1 MSKSNV
7 VTIILLAIVAQHAL
21 SQSYQYRK
29 QGFGMRLTLD
39 NRGSIGR
46 VCYPGVI
53 GSGSDPGGDSIGL
66 EYPISQPYEHVFGAG
81 IWVGGILDT
90 ATSGPPAFIRGV
102 STGYE
107 GWSGPYFEFF
117 PGSSPADSIFRIF
130 KSGGT
135 YPPEP
140 AAWSLPSGMENAFA
154 YDPISDAD
162 YYAKYDDSHVRVT
175 SHVPLNLKVFQ
186 SSYAWDDRYAD
197 AIIIF
202 EYRIINNGNKK
213 IDSAFVGFFFEA
225 DVGPY
230 RVANYHQRNFTGYYS
245 DYKLAY
251 VHNPVDPGS
260 TPVGCALLATS
271 LPLDSLRYSFRW
283 WPGTSHPGTDADRYA
298 RLASGRID
306 SNQSISAL
314 SDTRCLFGFGPFT
327 INPSNPP
334 LPGIRPD
341 TLRIAVAIVSGYDA
355 RGNHLRAMQQNAAAA
370 LDIYLNQ
377 GISLPATPPS
387 PPLRVETGDRKVRL
401 NWRWTPADS
410 SGPNGRPNP
419 VANWDSTNNWVRD
432 HPTWSIPEYVS
443 RISPP
448 FPPGIDGTRGGR
460 NFSSYRLWRSEDPEY
475 PDESFTLVK
484 QWDVIGDSIDFDTG
498 LEYDFTDSNLVRGK
512 RYVYSI
518 TSRSVPNIAYVEV
531 VVGGVVETVAVQIG
545 ALESKFRTNAV
556 VVDLPFAVSTEANRV
571 RVVPNPY
578 RTDKDYTYES
588 GGYEG
593 RNYRW
598 DESRRVIKFINL
610 PARCTVRVFS
620 LAGDLIRT
628 ISHDGGTGAFPRGDA
643 DMPLVSE
650 SNRALASGVY
660 VFTVESD
667 FGTQVGKFVIIR

>member
-1 MSKSNV
+1 
-7 VTIILLAIVAQHAL
+7 
-21 SQSYQYRK
+21 
-29 QGFGMRLTLD
+29 
-39 NRGSIGR
+39 
-46 VCYPGVI
+46 
-53 GSGSDPGGDSIGL
+53 
-66 EYPISQPYEHVFGAG
+66 
-81 IWVGGILDT
+81 
-90 ATSGPPAFIRGV
+90 
-102 STGYE
+102 
-107 GWSGPYFEFF
+107 
-117 PGSSPADSIFRIF
+117 
-130 KSGGT
+130 
-135 YPPEP
+135 
-140 AAWSLPSGMENAFA
+140 
-154 YDPISDAD
+154 
-162 YYAKYDDSHVRVT
+162 
-175 SHVPLNLKVFQ
+175 
-186 SSYAWDDRYAD
+186 
-197 AIIIF
+197 
-202 EYRIINNGNKK
+202 
-213 IDSAFVGFFFEA
+213 
-225 DVGPY
+225 
-230 RVANYHQRNFTGYYS
+230 
-245 DYKLAY
+245 
-251 VHNPVDPGS
+251 
-260 TPVGCALLATS
+260 
-271 LPLDSLRYSFRW
+271 
-283 WPGTSHPGTDADRYA
+283 
-298 RLASGRID
+298 
-306 SNQSISAL
+306 
-314 SDTRCLFGFGPFT
+314 
-327 INPSNPP
+327 
-334 LPGIRPD
+334 
-341 TLRIAVAIVSGYDA
+341 
-355 RGNHLRAMQQNAAAA
+355 
-370 LDIYLNQ
+370 
-377 GISLPATPPS
+377 
-387 PPLRVETGDRKVRL
+387 
-401 NWRWTPADS
+401 
-410 SGPNGRPNP
+410 